1 MRTSVPDKSASRL
14 LFQGVNVVSLS
25 VPDLDAARE
34 FYRDRLGLGEPVYD
48 MPQIGWIEFGT
59 GGSGNL
65 AVTVNEPEAP
75 PNTRTTVVLNTAD
88 CFETCAALRARGVR
102 CDDPVVVPGVIVY
115 CTFYDP
121 FGNRLQMCSEIRT
134 GEPKDGADAE

>member
-1 MRTSVPDKSASRL
+1 M

-25 VPDLDAARE
+25 VPDLAAARV
-34 FYRDRLGLGEPVYD
+34 FYGTVLGLGAPLYD
-48 MPQIGWIEFGT
+48 MPEIGWIEFGT
-59 GGSGNL
+59 GGAGNL
-65 AVTVNEPEAP
+65 AVTTNEPPAA

-88 CFETCAALRARGVR
+88 CFKTCAALRQRGVR

-121 FGNRLQMCSEIRT
+121 FGNRLQMCSE
-134 GEPKDGADAE
+134 PPAV